1 MRRQCLSNVLQVPD
15 GNSDLDPSAMIY
27 LMVDTINAKREMIGD
42 RIPCM

>member
-1 MRRQCLSNVLQVPD
+1 MRRQWLSNILQVPD
-15 GNSDLDPSAMIY
+15 GSSDLDPSAMIY